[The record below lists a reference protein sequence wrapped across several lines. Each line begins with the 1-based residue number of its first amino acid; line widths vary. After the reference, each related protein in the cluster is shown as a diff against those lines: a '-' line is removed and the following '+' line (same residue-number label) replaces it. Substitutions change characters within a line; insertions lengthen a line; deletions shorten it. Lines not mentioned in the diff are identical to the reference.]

1 MTYEQMQAE
10 IDYRVSMNI
19 AKSML
24 EQGLLTKAEY
34 AKFDT
39 IMLKKY
45 KPPISNLR

>member
-1 MTYEQMQAE
+1 MMREQVQAE
-10 IDYRVSMNI
+10 SVYRISMNM

-34 AKFDT
+34 AEYDT

-45 KPPISNLR
+45 KPPINNLR